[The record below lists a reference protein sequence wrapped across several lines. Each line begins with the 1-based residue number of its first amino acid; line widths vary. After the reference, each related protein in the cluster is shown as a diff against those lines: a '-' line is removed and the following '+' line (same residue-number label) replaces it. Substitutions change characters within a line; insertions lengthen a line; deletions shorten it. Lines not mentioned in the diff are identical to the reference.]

1 MLWGSFISSLGRRT
15 ESRVCRTAGW
25 VAPVGGLILF
35 LCTATL
41 RLQAVTITLDAE
53 VLKNADGSAMPT
65 SGLVILVAST
75 NGVTFGGPTTNSL
88 ISGADLELFRWDLSA
103 FASNGVLSGI
113 TTDLPLTGT
122 WQSGDPLQLYWFPTL
137 TISSTNHGGL
147 TPYGQYRSAGGSDG
161 SDPWVTPALNS
172 ATISLKFF
180 TADAVFLN
188 AGGAN
193 PAAAGNANLKTPP
206 VTIAH
211 FTANPT
217 HGVVPVS
224 VTFADTSEG
233 PITNRFWDF
242 GDGSTT
248 NTTST
253 NLVHQYATAGT
264 DTVTLI
270 ISGTDGVDTNQQFN
284 LILAISPPTVTASNT
299 GPVCAGSP
307 LSLTASTV
315 ANATYSWTGPNGY
328 TSPQQNP
335 VLSNPTVAASGL
347 YSVTATVYGYTTAP
361 STTTATVNP
370 GSVGGTASAAT
381 NTICNGT
388 STTITLAGQT
398 GTIMKWQSS
407 SDSSVWADLASTNN
421 PYGTGNLSA
430 TTYFRAVVQYLSCD
444 MSNSVAAQ
452 VTVNPIVA
460 PAVSIGANPGTTNC
474 AGTAVIFTATPVYG
488 GSAPTY
494 VWKKNSSVVGGNGNS
509 YTNNSPANGDTIDC
523 QLTANASCLSQ
534 PTATAPQLTL
544 VVTTPP
550 SVSNSPTNWTV
561 CAGGVASF
569 HATASGSPA
578 PTMQWQVS
586 TNGGTSWDNLANATN
601 ANYSFSSGITDGG
614 NEYRA
619 VFSNVCNSVNSAVA
633 TLTVTPGQLAIHP
646 PTWNFGPV
654 ATGATVQASL
664 IVSNAGCGLLSGT
677 ATSALPFVVV
687 SGSPFTVAGL
697 GTTNVGVSFQ
707 PATEGWFTNRV
718 VFTTDG
724 GVSTNQ
730 LVGQGLIAPVAQFT
744 ATPTN
749 GVVPVAV
756 TFADTSTGAITNRF
770 WDFGDGGVTNTTATN
785 VVYQYAV
792 VGTYPVQLIVSGP
805 VGSSTNLQSSLITV
819 LPVPTATIGVLA
831 GPANGG
837 TVSGGGTYPV
847 GTNVLISAT
856 ASNGWNF
863 VNWSDGSPLNPH
875 TITVPTTNITYTAN
889 FAQPKTINVPAGYG
903 TIQAAINAANPG
915 DTIAIAAG
923 RYNEDLTIPKPLTL
937 LGSGTNT
944 CVLYATN
951 TPSVVSITGPGTVQL
966 ANFEINGGQYVYL
979 GGSSYYYSGTSEKGI
994 LATNVT
1000 LVLNNMVLNQI
1011 RNYFVTLSTG
1021 YLYATNVALFTR
1033 EILQQCDVGF
1043 ELSGCTGSI
1052 FSLRQEAGQIDH
1064 TIDINDTPPRF
1075 STLRIDQARIH
1086 ASELTWGNCIRTYV
1100 GSQLTITNCFFY
1112 RNYETPPTNYP
1123 GLNHNGIGV
1132 NGYSN
1137 SLMIVGNIF
1146 SNLPW
1151 AIGYYGS
1158 PGTGYGGNQV
1168 RVERNIIMNSS
1179 SGGIFIGGNQYAGI
1193 DLGGGS
1199 LGSRGQNYFSQSR
1212 SDVTGYADVF
1222 MATNAGAYF
1231 SSTNVSA
1238 LSNCWSTAS
1247 PDNSIWD
1254 QLDVGTLGRVFSAPT
1269 FCQITG
1275 FTASPTSGPAPL
1287 TVTFTD
1293 TSTGLIANWNW
1304 AFGDGGSTNLMVS
1317 TNVVYQYLA
1326 AGTNYAT
1333 LTVSGMGGTT
1343 SSTQTIVVLNPPP
1356 GITQSPQSATNCVGS
1371 SAEFTVGVSGAGT
1384 LVYQWQQNGSTLGE
1398 SGHFSGTGTTNL
1410 TITPVA
1416 SGDAANYRC
1425 VVSNDGGSITSA
1437 VASLTVNTNVTPLVS
1452 VAASP
1457 ALTNCAG
1464 ATVIFTATPVNGGN
1478 RPSYVWNK
1486 SGSTVVGITGNIYTN
1501 ASPADGDTIDC
1512 QLTPSV
1518 ACALPATATAAQ
1530 LTVGVVGTPAA
1541 AGTINGANTVC
1552 SNATGVAYAIAA
1564 VSGATGYNWSV
1575 PAGASIAL
1583 GQGTTNITVNWGTA
1597 STGPVTVTPTNSCVS
1612 GGANNL
1618 TVTVTSA
1625 PAGAGTITG
1634 ASTVCSNAPG
1644 VPYAIAAVSGATGY
1658 NWSVPA
1664 GALIATG
1671 QGTTNITVNWLT
1683 AGTGPVTVT
1692 PTNNCFSG
1700 SPVSLE
1706 VTVTGPPA
1714 VAGAIAG
1721 ASGVCS
1727 NAPGV
1732 PYAIAAVSGA
1742 TGYNWSV
1749 PAGASI
1755 ATGQGTTNITVN
1767 WGTAS
1772 SGNVT
1777 VTPTNNCFSGVPSSL
1792 EVTVSLIVAPT
1803 VTVGANPG
1811 TNICT
1816 GTSVTF
1822 TAVPGNGGNAPS
1834 YVWKKNNEVVVG
1846 NTNSYTD
1853 ASLATGDTIDCQLT
1867 SNSGCAV
1874 PTTATAPQLKMTV
1887 NTAPSVSSSPTNL
1900 TVCAGIPVSFSAT
1913 ASGVP
1918 TPTVQWQFSV
1928 DGGGNWTALAGAS
1941 NLTYSFTAGAN
1952 NNADQYRAA
1961 FSNVCITTNSG
1972 AATLTV
1978 VAGQL
1983 VINPA
1988 AGWDF
1993 GAVATGV
2000 TVQTTFILTN
2010 AGCGQLTGTATI
2022 AAPFA
2027 VDSGSSFTLPGYGTT
2042 NVLVSFTPV
2051 TAGWFTNNV
2060 VFTSDGGVS
2069 TNQVT
2074 GQGGLEA
2081 PVASFTGTPTNGQA
2095 TLLVTFT
2102 DTSTGTITNRSWS
2115 FGDGGTTNTVST
2127 NFVYAYTGPGSN
2139 TVQLTV
2145 SGPGGV
2151 STSTRSNL
2159 IVVIAYPPGD
2169 VTGTRHVNTV
2179 DSVAINQV
2187 YAGLRNSNA
2196 PVFAITG
2203 YANGDVNGDGQ
2214 VNTVDSAAI
2223 NQVYARLRTYLVTK
2237 IVPGVRTNSV
2247 PTWVS
2252 IYGMG
2257 FPTNTV
2263 SAVTIGAPVN
2273 LVLSNVVVISQE
2285 RINALVPAGGGIGTG
2300 TVSVSATPSN
2310 RVISFGRFINQ

>member
-15 ESRVCRTAGW
+15 ESRVHRTA
-25 VAPVGGLILF
+25 GGLILF
-35 LCTATL
+35 LCAATL

-113 TTDLPLTGT
+113 TADLPLTGT

-147 TPYGQYRSAGGSDG
+147 TPYGQYRSAVGSDG

-172 ATISLKFF
+172 ATISLKFYS
-180 TADAVFLN
+180 ADAVFLN
-188 AGGAN
+188 AGGSN
-193 PAAAGNANLKTPP
+193 PADAGRANLKTPP

-211 FTANPT
+211 FTATPT
-217 HGVVPVS
+217 NGVVPVS

-264 DTVTLI
+264 NTVTLI
-270 ISGTDGVDTNQQFN
+270 ISGTDGVDTNTQSN
-284 LILAISPPTVTASNT
+284 LILAINPPTVTASNN
-299 GPVCAGSP
+299 GPVCTGSP
-307 LSLTASTV
+307 LNLTASTV
-315 ANATYSWTGPNGY
+315 AAATYSWTGPNGF
-328 TSPQQNP
+328 TSTQQNP
-335 VLSNPTVAASGL
+335 VISNPTLAAAGP
-347 YSVTATVYGYTTAP
+347 YSVTVTVYGYTSAAG
-361 STTTATVNP
+361 TTSVTMNP
-370 GSVGGTASAAT
+370 GSVGGTATPAT
-381 NTICNGT
+381 NSVCNGT
-388 STTITLAGQT
+388 GTTISLTGQT
-398 GTIMKWQSS
+398 GTIVKWQSS
-407 SDSSVWADLASTNN
+407 PDNSTWGDIASTDN

-430 TTYFRAVVQYLSCD
+430 MTYYRAVVQNGSC
-444 MSNSVAAQ
+444 SAANSTAAQ
-452 VTVNPIVA
+452 VTVNPIVT
-460 PAVSIGANPGTTNC
+460 PSVSIGANPGTTNC

-494 VWKKNSSVVGGNGNS
+494 VWKKNSIVVGGSGNS

-523 QLTANASCLSQ
+523 QLTANAGCLSQ

-550 SVSNSPTNWTV
+550 SVSNAPTNWTA
-561 CAGGVASF
+561 CAGSAAAF
-569 HATASGSPA
+569 HASASGSPA

-586 TNGGTSWDNLANATN
+586 TNSGTSWSNLANATN

-646 PTWNFGPV
+646 TTWNFGPV
-654 ATGATVQASL
+654 ATGVTVQASL

-677 ATSALPFVVV
+677 ATSALPFAVV

-697 GTTNVGVSFQ
+697 GTTNVVVSFQ
-707 PATEGWFTNRV
+707 TATEGWFTNNV

-730 LVGQGLIAPVAQFT
+730 LVGQGWIAPVAQFT

-749 GVVPVAV
+749 GVVPVTV
-756 TFADTSTGAITNRF
+756 TFTDTSTGAITNRF
-770 WDFGDGGVTNTTATN
+770 WDFGDGGVTNTTGTN
-785 VVYQYAV
+785 VVYQYTL

-805 VGSSTNLQSSLITV
+805 VGSSTNLQSGLITA
-819 LPVPTATIGVLA
+819 LPVPTATIGVFA
-831 GPANGG
+831 GPVNGG

-847 GTNVLISAT
+847 GTNVQISAT

-863 VNWSDGSPLNPH
+863 INWSDGSTTNPY
-875 TITVPTTNITYTAN
+875 TIPVPATNITYTAN

-923 RYNEDLTIPKPLTL
+923 RYNEDLTIPKTLTL

-951 TPSVVSITGPGTVQL
+951 TTPVVSITGPGTVQL
-966 ANFEINGGQYVYL
+966 ANFEINGGQYVFL
-979 GGSSYYYSGTSEKGI
+979 GGSSYYYSGSTEKGI
-994 LATNVT
+994 VATNVT

-1011 RNYFVTLSTG
+1011 RNYFVTLNTG
-1021 YLYATNVALFTR
+1021 YLYATNVSLFTR
-1033 EILQQCDVGF
+1033 DIVQQCDVGF

-1052 FSLRQEAGQIDH
+1052 FNLRQDAGQIDH
-1064 TIDINDTPPRF
+1064 TIDISDTPPRF
-1075 STLRIDQARIH
+1075 SSLRIDQTRIH

-1112 RNYETPPTNYP
+1112 RNYETPATNYP

-1137 SLMIVGNIF
+1137 LIMIVGNTF

-1158 PGTGYGGNQV
+1158 PGAGYGGNQV
-1168 RVERNIIMNSS
+1168 SVERNLIMNSS
-1179 SGGIFIGGNQYAGI
+1179 SGGIFIGGNQYEGI
-1193 DLGGGS
+1193 DLGGGRW
-1199 LGSRGQNYFSQSR
+1199 GSHGQNYFSQAR
-1212 SDVTGYADVF
+1212 TDVTGYADVF

-1238 LSNCWSTAS
+1238 ISNCWSTAN

-1275 FTASPTSGPAPL
+1275 FTASPTSGTVPL

-1293 TSTGLIANWNW
+1293 TSTGLITNWDW
-1304 AFGDGGSTNLMVS
+1304 AFGDGGSTNLTVS
-1317 TNVVYQYLA
+1317 TNVVYQYLT

-1333 LTVSGMGGTT
+1333 LTVSGMGGAT

-1356 GITQSPQSATNCVGS
+1356 IITQSPQSATNCVGNT
-1371 SAEFTVGVSGAGT
+1371 AEFTVGVSGAGT

-1575 PAGASIAL
+1575 PAGASITL

-1634 ASTVCSNAPG
+1634 ASTVCSNALG
-1644 VPYAIAAVSGATGY
+1644 VG
-1658 NWSVPA
+1658 
-1664 GALIATG
+1664 
-1671 QGTTNITVNWLT
+1671 
-1683 AGTGPVTVT
+1683 
-1692 PTNNCFSG
+1692 
-1700 SPVSLE
+1700 
-1706 VTVTGPPA
+1706 
-1714 VAGAIAG
+1714 
-1721 ASGVCS
+1721 
-1727 NAPGV
+1727 
-1732 PYAIAAVSGA
+1732 YAIAAVSGA

-1767 WGTAS
+1767 WLTAGTGPVTVTPTNSCFNGPVSSLTVTVTDAPVAAGAISGASTVCSNDMSEAYTIAPVSGATGYGWSVPAGATVASGQGTPSITVNWGTAS

-1777 VTPTNNCFSGVPSSL
+1777 VTPTNSCFNGATNSL
-1792 EVTVSLIVAPT
+1792 AVTVSLTVAPT

-1811 TNICT
+1811 TNICA

-1834 YVWKKNNEVVVG
+1834 YVWKKNNGVVGG

-1853 ASLATGDTIDCQLT
+1853 ASLVTGDTIDCQLT
-1867 SNSGCAV
+1867 SNSGCV
-1874 PTTATAPQLKMTV
+1874 SPTTANAAQLTMTV

-1900 TVCAGIPVSFSAT
+1900 TVCAGTPVSFSAA
-1913 ASGVP
+1913 ASGIP
-1918 TPTVQWQFSV
+1918 TPTVQWQRSA
-1928 DGGGNWTALAGAS
+1928 DGGSNWTDLADAS
-1941 NLTYSFTAGAN
+1941 NSTYSATAGAN
-1952 NNADQYRAA
+1952 NNADQYRAV
-1961 FSNVCITTNSG
+1961 FSNVCTTTNSS

-1983 VINPA
+1983 AISPA

-2000 TVQTTFILTN
+2000 TVQTTFVLTN
-2010 AGCGQLTGTATI
+2010 TGCGQLTGTATS
-2022 AAPFA
+2022 AAPYA
-2027 VDSGSSFTLPGYGTT
+2027 VDSGSSFMLPGYGTT

-2051 TAGWFTNNV
+2051 AVGWFTNHV
-2060 VFTSDGGVS
+2060 VFTSDGGVV

-2074 GQGGLEA
+2074 GQGGLVA

-2102 DTSTGTITNRSWS
+2102 DTSTGTITNRLWS

-2127 NFVYAYTGPGSN
+2127 NVVYAYTGPGSN

-2151 STSTRSNL
+2151 STSTQSNL

-2169 VTGTRHVNTV
+2169 VNGDLHVTSV
-2179 DSVAINQV
+2179 DSLAINQV
-2187 YAGLRNSNA
+2187 LVGLRASNSV
-2196 PVFAITG
+2196 VFAKTG
-2203 YANGDVNGDGQ
+2203 YLNGDVNNNGT
-2214 VNTVDSAAI
+2214 VSSVDSLAI
-2223 NQVYARLRTYLVTK
+2223 NQVLVGLRTYLVTK
-2237 IVPGVRTNSV
+2237 IVPGIRTNSI
-2247 PTWVS
+2247 PTAVS

-2263 SAVTIGAPVN
+2263 TGVTIGPPVN
-2273 LVLSNVVVISQE
+2273 LTLSNIVVISKE
-2285 RINALVPAGGGIGTG
+2285 RINAWVPAGGGIGTG
-2300 TVSVSATPSN
+2300 TVNVTASPSN
-2310 RVISFGRFINQ
+2310 SVTSFGKFINQ